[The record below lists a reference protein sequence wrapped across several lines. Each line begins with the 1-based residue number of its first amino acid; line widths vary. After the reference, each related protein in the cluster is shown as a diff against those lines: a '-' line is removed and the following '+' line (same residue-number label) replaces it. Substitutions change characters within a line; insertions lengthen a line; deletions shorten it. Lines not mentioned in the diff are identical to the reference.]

1 MDYGLRLTT
10 PSEVPADPRDAC
22 PADWRDLLPPGRA
35 VALYFGTEFCEDRLP
50 DLDDANAYC
59 AVARAHGL
67 EPTLTTPLVSPEG
80 LGKVDRLL
88 AGLASNGWRPA
99 VVFNDWGVLELL
111 RERHR
116 TLPRRAGRLVNRS
129 LRDPRA
135 YRDAPAGTAT
145 HDASRFTRLRT
156 LLRGLGVGAIETD
169 ADLEGGFLGDRDDGG
184 TTPLDRAL
192 HFPFTY
198 AASGRGCPLKA
209 ALYPEGGGFAQAFA
223 DPCPAPCR
231 GKPLP
236 VHRADT
242 ALPHW
247 RAGNTLFYEPPH
259 EATRAWLPHAD
270 RIVVHAMA
278 AP

>member
-10 PSEVPADPRDAC
+10 PARSRADPRDAC
-22 PADWRDLLPPGRA
+22 PPDGATCFPPGRA

-59 AVARAHGL
+59 AVARDHGL

-80 LGKVDRLL
+80 LSKVDRLL
-88 AGLASNGWRPA
+88 EGLASNGWRPA

-116 TLPRRAGRLVNRS
+116 ALPRRAGRLSTGRCATRARTAMRLPAPPRTTRRASRGCARS
-129 LRDPRA
+129 SAASASRRSKPMRTSRA
-135 YRDAPAGTAT
+135 DSSATAT
-145 HDASRFTRLRT
+145 TAAKRRSTARSTSRSPTPRRAAAARSRPRCIPKAAASRRRSPIP
-156 LLRGLGVGAIETD
+156 A
-169 ADLEGGFLGDRDDGG
+169 
-184 TTPLDRAL
+184 PHRA
-192 HFPFTY
+192 
-198 AASGRGCPLKA
+198 AASPCPSAARDTAAA
-209 ALYPEGGGFAQAFA
+209 ALA
-223 DPCPAPCR
+223 R
-231 GKPLP
+231 
-236 VHRADT
+236 
-242 ALPHW
+242 
-247 RAGNTLFYEPPH
+247 GNTLFYEPPH